1 MISQQFLFICEHL
14 CFRPLRHI
22 GQLLTDRRLACDVEE
37 PALTDAQIVEHLGM
51 SGTDVHRLRV
61 ESNLGKDI
69 REAVSRAL
77 ADNGFGLL
85 SLATADLSL
94 EDIFVQL
101 VTGEDEQ

>member
-1 MISQQFLFICEHL
+1 MLSASTNFVCEK
-14 CFRPLRHI
+14 
-22 GQLLTDRRLACDVEE
+22 
-37 PALTDAQIVEHLGM
+37 IVEHLGM